1 MGAYPNEEPK
11 LREQAIARLKQKAGF
26 ARDVVAYVLVT
37 GLVVGIWALTG
48 RGFFWPVFLMGAWGI
63 GVVFHAWDTFRPQAF
78 SERQIRRE
86 IERLQ

>member
-1 MGAYPNEEPK
+1 MAAYPNEEPK

-26 ARDVVAYVLVT
+26 ARDVVAYVLVNS
-37 GLVVGIWALTG
+37 LVVGTWALTG

-63 GVVFHAWDTFRPQAF
+63 GVVFHAWDTFRHQAF